1 MELFMSSTQLFKDRY
16 INMQTFLCAIINI
29 LAVNLILFQYIP
41 IVKILQLGGK
51 PGYKEIYIRSRMYS
65 YSAEYNK

>member
-1 MELFMSSTQLFKDRY
+1 
-16 INMQTFLCAIINI
+16 MQTFLCAIINI